1 MQIHSVPLEAGLVR
15 VRIVRDGQEVIQFA
29 TPQEITHSSLRT
41 DRLTYSYSSAFKR
54 EFEQLFPLEK
64 SE

>member
-1 MQIHSVPLEAGLVR
+1 MQIHSVPLEAGSVR

-29 TPQEITHSSLRT
+29 TPQEITHSPLRT

-54 EFEQLFPLEK
+54 EFEQLFPPEK